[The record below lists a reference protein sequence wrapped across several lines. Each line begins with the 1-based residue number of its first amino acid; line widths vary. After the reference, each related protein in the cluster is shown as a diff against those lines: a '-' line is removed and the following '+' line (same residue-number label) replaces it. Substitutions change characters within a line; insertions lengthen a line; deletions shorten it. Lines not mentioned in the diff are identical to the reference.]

1 MGLAEIKA
9 GRVPA
14 LVQNALLRAR
24 LTAGIII
31 PTRNMIA
38 RNSAIFQPQ
47 GTGTIAAI
55 ANPNPMMQTRTI
67 ASLPRLIRA
76 FSSTP

>member
-1 MGLAEIKA
+1 MPGLD
-9 GRVPA
+9 
-14 LVQNALLRAR
+14 QNALLRAR

-31 PTRNMIA
+31 PTNSMIA
-38 RNSAIFQPQ
+38 RNSAIFQPH

-55 ANPNPMMQTRTI
+55 ADPNAMMQTRTI

-76 FSSTP
+76 FSSTQ